1 MYTTFIRPIL
11 EYVSVVWDVCS
22 QYENT
27 CNKLE
32 KVQLFSAR
40 IVTGL
45 PIIVS
50 KTSLYFETGW
60 DTLLSGEKCPNLQLY
75 IQDSQ

>member
-11 EYVSVVWDVCS
+11 EYASVVWDVCS

-50 KTSLYFETGW
+50 KFQKRLFILKLAGI
-60 DTLLSGEKCPNLQLY
+60 LF
-75 IQDSQ
+75 